1 MAAKDRT
8 VDEARLDDFMAKF
21 VQDAGAAMSAVLVVI
36 GDRLGLY
43 RAMADCEPVTPA
55 QLAERTGTKERYVRE
70 WLSNQAASG

>member
-1 MAAKDRT
+1 MSAHDKT
-8 VDEARLDDFMAKF
+8 VDDARLDEFMARF

-55 QLAERTGTKERYVRE
+55 QLAARTDTKERYVRE
-70 WLSNQAASG
+70 